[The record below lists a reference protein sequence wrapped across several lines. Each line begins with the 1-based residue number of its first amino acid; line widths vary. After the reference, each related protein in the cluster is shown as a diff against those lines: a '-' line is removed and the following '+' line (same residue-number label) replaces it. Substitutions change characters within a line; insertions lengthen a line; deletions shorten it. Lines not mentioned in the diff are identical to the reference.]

1 MASYPTDKTSES
13 DSDSSNINNAKNKE
27 AETRD
32 KNNETETCTDQDAQ
46 VKDFQSAGAQFENS
60 SGDSSGNTGV
70 DRVKKKGDDGQSGD
84 TEHVH
89 KEKDDVMPTQ
99 QTCSSGF
106 QQNEQD
112 QIVRHTGKT
121 TNVSHAGKQEDA
133 KHNSK
138 SGKRQEDMPKP
149 ISSGSHTE
157 KLSYSKPN
165 TLKTADEG
173 KDRKP
178 EIKEKD
184 SQSVGA
190 QFDNSSRDD
199 AQSRDSINVDTEAD
213 GVGSS
218 ADSGEKNVTCPKE
231 ETTKLILTASQMET
245 KTEKQ
250 VNKKSLSKSGVSSSG
265 DSGQVKVDDDMPK
278 PISSGSHT
286 EKLSYSKPN
295 TLKTADEGKDRKPEI
310 KEKDSQSVGAQFD
323 NSSRDDAQSRDSIN
337 VDTEADGV
345 GSSADSGEKNVT
357 CPKEETTKLILTASQ
372 TETKT
377 EKQVNKKSLSKSG
390 VSSSGDSRQVN
401 VHDDM
406 PKPIS
411 SGSHTEKQPY
421 SKYETLK
428 TTDEGSDRKPEMK
441 EEELPQHSPYS
452 GLPQQRPP
460 QIREGTDNNLPWIGI
475 FVVLVS
481 VVCGYYLHFSGST
494 PNKIPKQLDMV
505 EVFNQEMEK
514 LQASFPSQ
522 RQELWKRSLIH
533 IRRHLKTEHP
543 TEPVSL
549 ILTSGHRAEKTL
561 GCLAQCLAQAFS
573 TTRNS
578 TFLSI
583 DGKAKT
589 SLDSDQVKLDIDSEL
604 TKAFESEKFAAV
616 IHRFEELPPGST
628 LIFYRY
634 CDHENAAFK
643 NVFLAFTVMLDAEA
657 EVPSNINL
665 GRIEEM
671 VQDHVKQKFV
681 SSDKSAVFNQMDVD
695 KLSGLWSRIS
705 HLILPVVAEK
715 RIEQQ
720 GCGACDKPF

>member
-112 QIVRHTGKT
+112 QI
-121 TNVSHAGKQEDA
+121 
-133 KHNSK
+133 
-138 SGKRQEDMPKP
+138 DMPKP

-190 QFDNSSRDD
+190 QFDNSSR
-199 AQSRDSINVDTEAD
+199 
-213 GVGSS
+213 
-218 ADSGEKNVTCPKE
+218 
-231 ETTKLILTASQMET
+231 
-245 KTEKQ
+245 
-250 VNKKSLSKSGVSSSG
+250 
-265 DSGQVKVDDDMPK
+265 
-278 PISSGSHT
+278 
-286 EKLSYSKPN
+286 
-295 TLKTADEGKDRKPEI
+295 
-310 KEKDSQSVGAQFD
+310 
-323 NSSRDDAQSRDSIN
+323 
-337 VDTEADGV
+337 GV